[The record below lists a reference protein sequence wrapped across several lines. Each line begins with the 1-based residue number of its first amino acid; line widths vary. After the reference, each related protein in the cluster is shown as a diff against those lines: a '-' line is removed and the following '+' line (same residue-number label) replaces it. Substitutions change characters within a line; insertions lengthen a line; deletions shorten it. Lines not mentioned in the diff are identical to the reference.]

1 MPRRLL
7 AFLFLVL
14 PLAEIA
20 CFILVG
26 RRIGLLATLSLVVLS
41 AFAGLFLMRMAG
53 FGALARLRQSGRE
66 GQPPGKELADVTMIF
81 IAGALLLVP
90 GFLSDVIG
98 LALLLPPVRRFLW
111 NRLVRNVVVVDIG
124 AAPPGQAPRTGP
136 QRTIDLD
143 EDDFHRDGPR

>member
-7 AFLFLVL
+7 AFFFLIL

-20 CFILVG
+20 CFIVVG
-26 RRIGLLATLSLVVLS
+26 RHIGLLATLSLVVLS
-41 AFAGLFLMRMAG
+41 AFVGLLLMRMAG

-66 GQPPGKELADVTMIF
+66 GKAPGKELADVTMIF

-90 GFLSDVIG
+90 GFLSDIIG
-98 LALLLPPVRRFLW
+98 LALLMPPVRRFLW

-124 AAPPGQAPRTGP
+124 SVPPGQTPRTRS

-143 EDDFHRDGPR
+143 EEDFHRDAPR

>member
-1 MPRRLL
+1 MPRRLP
-7 AFLFLVL
+7 AFLILLL

-26 RRIGLLATLSLVVLS
+26 RRIGLFATLSLVVLA
-41 AFAGLFLMRMAG
+41 AFIGMLLMRIAG
-53 FGALARLRQSGRE
+53 FGVLARIRQAGLEGRA
-66 GQPPGKELADVTMIF
+66 PGKEMADAAMIL
-81 IAGALLLVP
+81 IAGILLLVP
-90 GFLSDVIG
+90 GFISDIAG

-124 AAPPGQAPRTGP
+124 GGPSGGQPQTNP

-143 EDDFHRDGPR
+143 DDDFHRDGSR